1 MNYRSQ
7 GDRGCR
13 QSYETTIPGVWL
25 VDCIGIIVAELLDD
39 LADFVVFLVR
49 TCVSH
54 EPLKP
59 VGFVSRES
67 VAKQNSLTQGHPV
80 SFCRKACR
88 SAGAELLDPC

>member
-1 MNYRSQ
+1 MQVLVVQSPLDIELLHPAPVVSTCRSNAIMNYRSQ

-13 QSYETTIPGVWL
+13 QSYETTIPGMWL
-25 VDCIGIIVAELLDD
+25 VDCIGIIVAELFDD

-59 VGFVSRES
+59 VGFCEQRN
-67 VAKQNSLTQGHPV
+67 Q
-80 SFCRKACR
+80 
-88 SAGAELLDPC
+88 